1 MLKELYTIYLFFK
14 STNLKSEIY
23 IYQGGRSLRKK
34 KCKLLFSFNNASPM
48 HLMWPVETYKS
59 YIEDHFVCCVG
70 FIYSLCMHLV
80 YVKMCYT
87 MNMTSMIK
95 KKQQQKT
102 NIYSFLTNPTIKIL
116 FLDFINS
123 NLGIYD
129 LWIW

>member
-1 MLKELYTIYLFFK
+1 
-14 STNLKSEIY
+14 
-23 IYQGGRSLRKK
+23 
-34 KCKLLFSFNNASPM
+34 M

-70 FIYSLCMHLV
+70 FIYGLCMHLV

-95 KKQQQKT
+95 KKQQKT
-102 NIYSFLTNPTIKIL
+102 NIYFFLTNPTKKII
-116 FLDFINS
+116 FLDLINS